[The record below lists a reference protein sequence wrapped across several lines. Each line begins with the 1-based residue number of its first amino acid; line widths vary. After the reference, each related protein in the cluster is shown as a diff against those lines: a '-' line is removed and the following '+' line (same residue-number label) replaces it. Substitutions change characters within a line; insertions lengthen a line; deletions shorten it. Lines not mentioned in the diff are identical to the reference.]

1 MGTLIEDIKKLR
13 AKTGAGFASCKT
25 ALESSNNDFEKAV
38 QHLKEMGL
46 AEVAKRKGRNTNEG
60 SIFTL
65 VKGNFAAI
73 LELNCETDFVARNED
88 FVALGD
94 SLLESIMEKKP
105 TSITDEL
112 TEQVNACIATIKEN
126 MNIVRFKILEK
137 KDSEIF
143 SDYTHGSPAKLGTI
157 VRLATESGSSS
168 SSEEIS
174 KLAQNMALH
183 AVAKTPLFLSK
194 ETVDESYKNAQLEIL
209 RTQVSRQGKTGEL
222 LEKIVLGKWNKLLNE
237 ICFLEQSWVFNEKT
251 TVRKELEK
259 AKQEHGDTLTVCD
272 FIVYSLGEDE

>member
-137 KDSEIF
+137 KTTRF
-143 SDYTHGSPAKLGTI
+143 LVTTH
-157 VRLATESGSSS
+157 TE
-168 SSEEIS
+168 
-174 KLAQNMALH
+174 A
-183 AVAKTPLFLSK
+183 P
-194 ETVDESYKNAQLEIL
+194 
-209 RTQVSRQGKTGEL
+209 
-222 LEKIVLGKWNKLLNE
+222 
-237 ICFLEQSWVFNEKT
+237 QS
-251 TVRKELEK
+251 
-259 AKQEHGDTLTVCD
+259 
-272 FIVYSLGEDE
+272 